1 MPRITVPRDNPLA
14 RATAVTPP
22 KPMASAS
29 AAATKRRVRSSK
41 TRERTSNLYAKPPA
55 SGIAASIEHFRS
67 KCSIYFVTAP
77 KLHGHPR
84 QRRNAAAATGV
95 FGPAGFPEVPLSPG
109 YHEQPGPAQHWRR
122 YRSVADIDAFASQ
135 GAPRRSQRHCVAED
149 SERDVRQEEH
159 PRPRVSGPLA
169 RRAWSMTTR
178 CL

>member
-22 KPMASAS
+22 NPMASAS

-77 KLHGHPR
+77 K
-84 QRRNAAAATGV
+84 
-95 FGPAGFPEVPLSPG
+95 
-109 YHEQPGPAQHWRR
+109 
-122 YRSVADIDAFASQ
+122 
-135 GAPRRSQRHCVAED
+135 
-149 SERDVRQEEH
+149 RQELSATNRGDSSFSFGFH
-159 PRPRVSGPLA
+159 PFTLHNSLYTIYYSDSRLAIRDSLEETWDRPSSRKSLKLTWRKGQIDRCAPAISSLFA
-169 RRAWSMTTR
+169 RTM
-178 CL
+178 

>member
-1 MPRITVPRDNPLA
+1 MPRITVPQDNPLA

-77 KLHGHPR
+77 YRKRRWQKPKPQGLRNEILIPGTARNHPSRQLHLDENGNPR
-84 QRRNAAAATGV
+84 
-95 FGPAGFPEVPLSPG
+95 EEELD
-109 YHEQPGPAQHWRR
+109 HEKSTCVSR
-122 YRSVADIDAFASQ
+122 DAFP
-135 GAPRRSQRHCVAED
+135 G
-149 SERDVRQEEH
+149 
-159 PRPRVSGPLA
+159 
-169 RRAWSMTTR
+169 W
-178 CL
+178 